1 MTSVE
6 YCSKVIKV
14 VAELMDVR
22 EEDIYGRTRTF
33 DAVDARW
40 IVIQLLRDQKMSTKK
55 IALLLSHPERTIN
68 HALSMIEDRVK
79 YSSNDFGYT
88 LSIARKLL
96 GNKPYR
102 EQ

>member
-22 EEDIYGRTRTF
+22 EEDVLGKTRTF

-68 HALSMIEDRVK
+68 HALSMIEDRVRF
-79 YSSNDFGYT
+79 STNGFGHT

>member
-14 VAELMDVR
+14 VAELMEVR

-68 HALSMIEDRVK
+68 HALSMIEDRVR
-79 YSSNDFGYT
+79 YSSNGFGYT

>member
-22 EEDIYGRTRTF
+22 KEDIYGRTRTF

-68 HALSMIEDRVK
+68 HALSMVSAREKVF
-79 YSSNDFGYT
+79 SSEFSNT
-88 LSIARKLL
+88 LAIARKIL

>member
-6 YCSKVIKV
+6 YCSKVVKV
-14 VAELMDVR
+14 VAELMEVR
-22 EEDIYGRTRTF
+22 EEDILGRTRTF

-68 HALSMIEDRVK
+68 HALSMIEDRVRF
-79 YSSNDFGYT
+79 STNGFGHT

>member
-1 MTSVE
+1 MTSVD

-14 VAELMDVR
+14 VAELMEVR

-68 HALSMIEDRVK
+68 HALSMVESRAK
-79 YSSNDFGYT
+79 FSTNGFGNT
-88 LSIARKLL
+88 LSIARKIL